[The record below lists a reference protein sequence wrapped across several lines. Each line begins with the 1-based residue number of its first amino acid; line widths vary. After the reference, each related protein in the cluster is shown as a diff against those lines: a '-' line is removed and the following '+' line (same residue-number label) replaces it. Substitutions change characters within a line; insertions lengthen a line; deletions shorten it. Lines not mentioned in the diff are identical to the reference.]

1 MSEYVRQKV
10 NFSLSVECLD
20 LLAET
25 TAALGLSKS
34 AAVEVAV
41 RRLWQQDVSA
51 LAGQLSKR
59 RRR

>member
-1 MSEYVRQKV
+1 MTEYVRQKV

-25 TAALGLSKS
+25 AAALGLSKS
-34 AAVEVAV
+34 ATVEVAV

>member
-25 TAALGLSKS
+25 AAALGLSKS
-34 AAVEVAV
+34 ATVELAI
-41 RRLWQQDVSA
+41 RRLWRTDVSA

>member
-20 LLAET
+20 LLVET
-25 TAALGLSKS
+25 AAALGLSKS
-34 AAVEVAV
+34 ATVEVAI
-41 RRLWQQDVSA
+41 RRLWQTDVSK
-51 LAGQLSKR
+51 LAARLKKR